1 MINQLKK
8 LLEEHGIMKSH
19 AAKQIGVVPA
29 TMCNW
34 LSRKTEPTLKQTK
47 NIKSYLAKY
56 SSLIQNNEK

>member
-1 MINQLKK
+1 MIEQLKK
-8 LLEEHGIMKSH
+8 LMADHGIMKSH

-34 LSRKTEPTLKQTK
+34 LAGKTEPTLKQTK

-56 SSLIQNNEK
+56 SCLTQNNEK